1 MAGRDDE
8 PRVTLERDGAV
19 LLIGLSRP
27 EKRNA
32 FDRAMVEALFAAYTR
47 LEADPE
53 LRCGVL
59 FAHGDDFTAGLDL
72 PYFAAEWAAGRNPF
86 QPVNGSIDPWGLA
99 GPARGTPVVCAVR
112 GRCYTLG
119 IELMLA
125 ADVRVAAAD
134 ASFLQA
140 EVLRGIFPV
149 GGATIRFVAE
159 AGWGNAMRWML
170 TGEAFDAEEAHR
182 IGLVQ
187 EVVPPDRC
195 LDAAR
200 EIAHRIAAAA
210 PLGVSALLAS
220 ARLSVDAGPGAA
232 AQRMLPDLRDLLS
245 TEDAAEAIAAFR
257 ARRAPVFQGR

>member
-1 MAGRDDE
+1 MSERDGE
-8 PRVTLERDGAV
+8 PRVTVETDGRV
-19 LLIGLSRP
+19 LLIGLNRP

-32 FDRAMVEALFAAYTR
+32 FDRAMVEGLTGAYTR
-47 LEADPE
+47 LESDPE
-53 LRCGVL
+53 VRCGVV
-59 FAHGDDFTAGLDL
+59 FAHGGDFTSGLDL
-72 PYFAAEWAAGRNPF
+72 PYFAGEWAAGRNPF
-86 QPVNGSIDPWGLA
+86 QPPEGSVDPWGLV
-99 GPARGTPVVCAVR
+99 GPPRHTPMVCAVQ

-125 ADVRVAAAD
+125 ADVRVATED
-134 ASFLQA
+134 ASFVQA

-149 GGATIRFVAE
+149 GGATIRFVAQ

-200 EIAHRIAAAA
+200 DIAHRIAAAA

-220 ARLSVDAGPGAA
+220 ARLSVDSGPGAA
-232 AQRMLPDLRDLLS
+232 AQRMLTDLRALLS
-245 TEDAAEAIAAFR
+245 SEDAAEAIAAFR